1 MLSLF
6 FLAFYSFQGSYVVN
20 MEFLNRVA
28 ALSSTPP
35 ATTTTST
42 SDSKHQMIVLHPL
55 PRVDEISTDIDHD
68 PRAVYFQQM
77 EYGMYVRM
85 AILYLI
91 LHGQQ
96 DDDDDDDDDE

>member
-1 MLSLF
+1 
-6 FLAFYSFQGSYVVN
+6 
-20 MEFLNRVA
+20 MEFLNNVA
-28 ALSSTPP
+28 ALSSSEAT
-35 ATTTTST
+35 ATTIPS
-42 SDSKHQMIVLHPL
+42 SEIRSSNNDMIVLHPL

-91 LHGQQ
+91 LHNQQ
-96 DDDDDDDDDE
+96 QEEE

>member
-1 MLSLF
+1 
-6 FLAFYSFQGSYVVN
+6 
-20 MEFLNRVA
+20 MEFLNKVA
-28 ALSSTPP
+28 ALSSTANSTTNSASTAAA
-35 ATTTTST
+35 ATV
-42 SDSKHQMIVLHPL
+42 SDHPMIVLHPL

-91 LHGQQ
+91 LHNPQ
-96 DDDDDDDDDE
+96 DDDDK

>member
-1 MLSLF
+1 
-6 FLAFYSFQGSYVVN
+6 
-20 MEFLNRVA
+20 MEFLNKVA
-28 ALSSTPP
+28 AMSTTANITPNS
-35 ATTTTST
+35 AST
-42 SDSKHQMIVLHPL
+42 AAGHPMIVLHPL

-91 LHGQQ
+91 LHDPQ
-96 DDDDDDDDDE
+96 DNDDK

>member
-1 MLSLF
+1 M
-6 FLAFYSFQGSYVVN
+6 N
-20 MEFLNRVA
+20 MEFLNYVA
-28 ALSSTPP
+28 ATSS
-35 ATTTTST
+35 SGNNI
-42 SDSKHQMIVLHPL
+42 IVLHPL

-91 LHGQQ
+91 LHNPVG
-96 DDDDDDDDDE
+96 DDEE

>member
-1 MLSLF
+1 
-6 FLAFYSFQGSYVVN
+6 
-20 MEFLNRVA
+20 MEFLNNVA
-28 ALSSTPP
+28 SLSTGSHP
-35 ATTTTST
+35 
-42 SDSKHQMIVLHPL
+42 MIVLHPL

-91 LHGQQ
+91 LQEKQ
-96 DDDDDDDDDE
+96 DDDYENDDNKMNKR